1 MTPLQLYS
9 SQDITPSGSP
19 EPSTTIVLGLI
30 KKIHVREAVLNEDGM
45 TIDPAKL
52 RPIAR
57 LGGTTYGRLL
67 EGFDLSRISW
77 KSIRD
82 LYPDISR
89 GDRL

>member
-9 SQDITPSGSP
+9 SQDITTSGSP

-57 LGGTTYGRLL
+57 LEGTTYGRLL